1 MNTKLIAA
9 LLASVCAFA
18 TAPVF
23 ASGYGPAPFYT
34 ASAGA
39 PSSQRGQSEQTVT
52 AERSDTADAQNAVGG
67 VASFSSQ
74 SGSRTP
80 VLPRNNLF
88 AHH

>member
-1 MNTKLIAA
+1 MNTKLISA
-9 LLASVCAFA
+9 LLASVFAFA
-18 TAPVF
+18 AAPVF
-23 ASGYGPAPFYT
+23 ASGYGSAPFYT

-39 PSSQRGQSEQTVT
+39 PSSQRGQSEQTLT
-52 AERSDTADAQNAVGG
+52 AERSDTSYAQSAFGG
-67 VASFSSQ
+67 VATFSSQ